1 MMMRRALLISILLS
15 MALRMQPALP
25 GDGEGKKLHDAN
37 CTTCHSTSV
46 YTRQDRKVKSLSAL
60 SKQVASCTHMAQAAL
75 TEDEQ
80 KSVVEYLNQQFYKFK

>member
-1 MMMRRALLISILLS
+1 

-25 GDGEGKKLHDAN
+25 GDSAEGKKLHDAN
-37 CTTCHSTSV
+37 CTQCHSTSV
-46 YTRQDRKVKSLSAL
+46 YTRPDRKVKSLAAL
-60 SKQVASCTHMAQAAL
+60 SSQVTSCTHMAQATL

>member
-1 MMMRRALLISILLS
+1 MRRALLISILLS
-15 MALRMQPALP
+15 MALRAQHALP
-25 GDGEGKKLHDAN
+25 GDGAEGKKLHDAN

-46 YTRQDRKVKSLSAL
+46 YTRQDRKMKSLAAL
-60 SKQVASCTHMAQAAL
+60 SKQVASCTHMAQLTL

>member
-1 MMMRRALLISILLS
+1 MRRALLISILLS
-15 MALRMQPALP
+15 MALHVQSALP
-25 GDGEGKKLHDAN
+25 GDSAEGKKLHDAN

-46 YTRQDRKVKSLSAL
+46 YTRQDRKIKSLAAL
-60 SKQVASCTHMAQAAL
+60 GKQVASCTHMAQVAL